1 MSNQLPHSAE
11 HSCHRC
17 SCRSTCAA
25 TCHDG
30 TSACHKHRD
39 ERDCVPSAVTPSPHA
54 NSKETPAREV
64 QLGHT
69 FRLVT
74 SPIPAQAAVTGG
86 KASLPLAPISTAS
99 ALSRRVRRR
108 SVNSSRCSLRWKEAP
123 SAIAHGG
130 HLNAEQDA
138 KAAHALSTGIELEA
152 TKRWKK
158 QVPHIGSM
166 PLSVTQW
173 QWAAFDLNSRRSI

>member
-1 MSNQLPHSAE
+1 MMGPLHAINTETNGIACPQPLHQAHMLTRKKRRKGKSSSGTRSDWSRHLYPLRLQL
-11 HSCHRC
+11 R
-17 SCRSTCAA
+17 
-25 TCHDG
+25 
-30 TSACHKHRD
+30 
-39 ERDCVPSAVTPSPHA
+39 
-54 NSKETPAREV
+54 
-64 QLGHT
+64 
-69 FRLVT
+69 
-74 SPIPAQAAVTGG
+74 GG
-86 KASLPLAPISTAS
+86 EASLPLAPISNAG

-166 PLSVTQW
+166 PLSVTQR